1 MARPL
6 DGAAPLQQPSKLLTG
21 QQYSDDLSY
30 WRRNAFPVAFQN
42 HAAGFILSGR
52 AISIDGHGTGGIDGN
67 GDAWYSAEKRDTRPG
82 RPMPFVLWGVSRVT
96 LRNFSILQP
105 QLWALNVMNG
115 TDLDFSNIYV
125 NATAMRAP
133 WGQNWVQNTDGF
145 DTMDARNVRL
155 VNFVYQG
162 GDDCVAIKPRSYN
175 IEIRNATCRGG
186 NGMAIGSLGQY
197 LEDSSVENVAI
208 RNVKVSTLR
217 RHSRC

>member
-1 MARPL
+1 
-6 DGAAPLQQPSKLLTG
+6 
-21 QQYSDDLSY
+21 
-30 WRRNAFPVAFQN
+30 
-42 HAAGFILSGR
+42 
-52 AISIDGHGTGGIDGN
+52 
-67 GDAWYSAEKRDTRPG
+67 
-82 RPMPFVLWGVSRVT
+82 MPFVLWGVARVT

-115 TDLDFSNIYV
+115 TDLEFSNIYV
-125 NATAMRAP
+125 NATATKAP

-186 NGMAIGSLGQY
+186 NGMTIGSLGQY
-197 LEDSSVENVAI
+197 LEDSSVENVVI
-208 RNVKVSTLR
+208 RNVKVNTR
-217 RHSRC
+217 R